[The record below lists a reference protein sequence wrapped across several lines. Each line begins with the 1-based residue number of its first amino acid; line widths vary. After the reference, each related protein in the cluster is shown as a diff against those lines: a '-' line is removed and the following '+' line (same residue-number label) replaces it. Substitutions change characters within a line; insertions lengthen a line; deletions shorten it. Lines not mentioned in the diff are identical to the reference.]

1 MTPRILLVDDE
12 VAVGQLLTVYFQKC
26 GLDLTTATTIDQ
38 AKVVLDQGK
47 FHLTILDLDLGGADG
62 LELLSYIKERFP
74 GMPVV
79 IFTGLNLDEAF
90 LKKTLAGRAEGFMRK
105 TESLS
110 GLFKEVCRHLPKELV
125 PPARSPSG

>member
-1 MTPRILLVDDE
+1 MMTPQVLLVDDE
-12 VAVGQLLTVYFQKC
+12 ATVGQLLKIYFQKC
-26 GLDLTTATTIDQ
+26 GIDLTTAMTIEE
-38 AKVVLDQGK
+38 AKEVLEQGQ

-62 LELLSYIKERFP
+62 MELLSHIKAKFP

-105 TESLS
+105 TESLNS
-110 GLFKEVCRHLPKELV
+110 LFKEVCRHLPKEIL
-125 PPARSPSG
+125 PPGTPS